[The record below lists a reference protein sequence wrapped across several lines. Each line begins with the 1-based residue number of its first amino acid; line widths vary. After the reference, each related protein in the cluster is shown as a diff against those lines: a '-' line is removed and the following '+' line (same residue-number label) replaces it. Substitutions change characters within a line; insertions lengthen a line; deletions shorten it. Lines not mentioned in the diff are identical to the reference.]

1 MKKVVGFLI
10 GLTAALL
17 LTLLA
22 GENPLNILMILVRSA
37 LGSTYDLG
45 LTLSYTTP
53 LIFCGLSVAIGF
65 HAGLFNIGGEGQLTM
80 AAITAAVVG
89 VVFPNIPFPLA
100 PVIALM
106 AALLVGGLWG
116 FIPGWLRV
124 YRGSHEV
131 IITIMLNFIAAGL
144 ASWITLQLIPTKLS
158 QNPETQPISA
168 NYMFKDYDLIARWFP
183 DTPANASLVFALI
196 LAVVVWVFLWKT
208 PLGFELRAV
217 GTNPD
222 AATRAGI
229 STKKVR
235 ILAMTLAGVFAGF
248 VALSE
253 VLGSA
258 GQFRIGFSPEYGFIG
273 IAVALL
279 AGNNPLGIIVSAFL
293 MGALHKG
300 ASDLDLETATITK
313 DFSKIIQTL
322 IILAVTA
329 QGYWEWIKRKGR
341 KS

>member
-229 STKKVR
+229 STKKIR